1 VHLQVLS
8 SGSGGNS
15 TLVRAGAST
24 LLVDAGLGPR
34 GMSERLE
41 QAGTS
46 VRALE
51 HVAVTH
57 GHLDH
62 AHSAGVLSKRSGAVV
77 HCVEALMNQP
87 ALARA
92 TRFSTLPVGGTRELA
107 PGLALSSVAL
117 PHDAHPTLA
126 FKIEHSDERGKR
138 RAVVLTDMGRPERE
152 VARALAGAHVLVLEF
167 NHDRRLLDEGPYS
180 AALKARVRGDRG
192 HLSNEQAATMLE
204 WLAGPE
210 LHTLVLAHLSETN
223 NRPAL
228 AEEHA
233 RATLERLGLAHV
245 RVLVASQHEVGPNL
259 EV

>member
-1 VHLQVLS
+1 MHLQTLS
-8 SGSGGNS
+8 SGSGGNA
-15 TLVRAGAST
+15 TLVRAGAHT

-34 GMSERLE
+34 SMAERLE
-41 QAGTS
+41 RAGTS
-46 VRALE
+46 VGALQ

-62 AHSAGVLSKRSGAVV
+62 AHSAGALSKKSGAVV

-92 TRFSTLPVGGTRELA
+92 TRFSTLPVGGRREIAGGVEL
-107 PGLALSSVAL
+107 GSVAL

-126 FKIEHSDERGKR
+126 FRIDHASDSGTR
-138 RAVVLTDMGRPERE
+138 RAVVLTDMGRPDRE
-152 VARALAGAHVLVLEF
+152 VARALCGAHLLLLEF
-167 NHDRRLLDEGPYS
+167 NHDRRMLDDGPYP
-180 AALKARVRGDRG
+180 AALKARVRGDQG
-192 HLSNEQAATMLE
+192 HLSNEQAAQMLE
-204 WLAGPE
+204 WMAGPE

-223 NRPAL
+223 NRPEL
-228 AEEHA
+228 AEACA

-245 RVLVASQHEVGPNL
+245 RVVVAAQHEVGPNL